1 MFGLFK
7 KNISS
12 EELIDALVNCIL
24 EMQESISDKLL
35 EHFEDID
42 KERANDEALFFS
54 VWLFDKSIPMNDL
67 TDYVVANTAWK
78 YFEASSKKDVKRFTT
93 KFNSRRDLYHEIY
106 ENYAKN
112 RDAML
117 VGRCFG
123 YLLFGEKEFEGKE
136 LSEIPIPLNLGA
148 SSQMEIIEIYLK
160 LPSLKEFYLDFRKSL
175 LSRYRIKEGLL

>member
-1 MFGLFK
+1 
-7 KNISS
+7 
-12 EELIDALVNCIL
+12 
-24 EMQESISDKLL
+24 
-35 EHFEDID
+35 
-42 KERANDEALFFS
+42 
-54 VWLFDKSIPMNDL
+54 
-67 TDYVVANTAWK
+67 
-78 YFEASSKKDVKRFTT
+78 
-93 KFNSRRDLYHEIY
+93 
-106 ENYAKN
+106 
-112 RDAML
+112 ML